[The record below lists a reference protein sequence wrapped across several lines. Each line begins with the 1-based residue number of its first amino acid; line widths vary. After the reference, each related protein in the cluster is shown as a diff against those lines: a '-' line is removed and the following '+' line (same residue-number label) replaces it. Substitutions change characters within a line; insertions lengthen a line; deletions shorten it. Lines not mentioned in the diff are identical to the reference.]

1 MFDWLFG
8 WISKPEY
15 QWTLVEDK
23 LPQMLLAV
31 IIVVTLICI
40 GILANEIKSGKDK

>member
-15 QWTLVEDK
+15 QWTFVEDR
-23 LPQMLLAV
+23 LPQIILAIIIAG
-31 IIVVTLICI
+31 IIVCI
-40 GILANEIKSGKDK
+40 GILVAAIKSGRNR